1 MSAKALEKAKRSPS
15 EERLLSVWR
24 ALSREKQD
32 AAISLLEECRAAEDV
47 SKRTLVKRLRALHA
61 CSRKPGGFIQLPRRP
76 SGEREWRCEA
86 CGAIVTLDA
95 R

>member
-47 SKRTLVKRLRALHA
+47 SKRTLVNRLRAEHA
-61 CSRKPGGFIQLPRRP
+61 CSRKPDAGFVQLPRRR
-76 SGEREWRCEA
+76 SVAREWRCEG
-86 CGAIVTLDA
+86 CDAIVTLK
-95 R
+95 